1 MDYAALAGEVMD
13 FAVILICDSFS
24 RAVSGGGNRRPPC
37 TTADDFDT
45 AMVNC
50 YKRYSFLAI
59 QIEKLLFLSYN

>member
-1 MDYAALAGEVMD
+1 MRHATLAGEVVD
-13 FAVILICDSFS
+13 FSVILICDSFS
-24 RAVSGGGNRRPPC
+24 GPISGGGNRRPPC

-50 YKRYSFLAI
+50 YRRYSFLAI